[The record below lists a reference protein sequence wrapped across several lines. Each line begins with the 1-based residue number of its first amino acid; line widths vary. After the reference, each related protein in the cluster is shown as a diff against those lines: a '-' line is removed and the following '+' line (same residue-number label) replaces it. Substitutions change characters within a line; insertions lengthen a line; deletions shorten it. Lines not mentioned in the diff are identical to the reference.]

1 MHLGNPKFA
10 ECYKNS
16 DYLLC
21 FWENLGKAWVG
32 ADVTDPKGKRETGA
46 ESWRVFCAIEL
57 PRQTRRRL
65 LSHIKKL
72 QALVPEVR
80 ASWSRESNIHLTL
93 KFLGETPQQ
102 QVGNFDSAISRAVKG
117 ISPFPILISGSGVFP
132 RPRDPRVL
140 WLGISDTQ
148 RQLANLHSRIEA
160 ESEREGFAREARQFH
175 PHLTLARLRNREGTR
190 DIARAH
196 EELKFAP
203 EEVTVN
209 EVLLIRSE
217 PGSAGSRY
225 TTISIHSLNS

>member
-1 MHLGNPKFA
+1 MTHPQ
-10 ECYKNS
+10 
-16 DYLLC
+16 
-21 FWENLGKAWVG
+21 
-32 ADVTDPKGKRETGA
+32 GKREA
-46 ESWRVFCAIEL
+46 VEESWRVFCAIEL
-57 PRQTRRRL
+57 PRQTRMRL
-65 LSHIKKL
+65 LSHIEKL

-93 KFLGETPQQ
+93 KFLGETSHQ
-102 QVGNFDSAISRAVKG
+102 QVRKFDSAISRAVKG

-140 WLGISDTQ
+140 WVGISDPQ
-148 RQLANLHSRIEA
+148 RRLANLHSRIEA
-160 ESEREGFAREARQFH
+160 ESEQEGLSREARQFH
-175 PHLTLARLRNREGTR
+175 PHLTLARLRNRKGAR

-217 PGSAGSRY
+217 LSSDGSRY
-225 TTISIHSLNS
+225 TTISRHTLNA